1 MSRPDSTFP
10 HEQAATT
17 TAPATAAA
25 ATYVEPDHHRP
36 VASTPAPHLLGDN
49 LVIALVRRLYREAAK
64 FGAVG
69 LVCAVIDLGLFNALD
84 FTGAPLH
91 DHPLTARTLSV
102 VAATVASYVGNRW
115 WTWRDRERAGLARE
129 YSLFFAI
136 NLVGLG
142 INLGVL
148 AFAEYALGF
157 HSGITRNLANVVGIG
172 IGTLVRFFAYRR
184 WVFRE
189 PKPSQSSPSVGQFST
204 PGQSAQSAS
213 QPGPS
218 PTTAVTSSSASPP
231 TPPSATQATLEPIG
245 PHSGRPFPPSPTG

>member
-1 MSRPDSTFP
+1 MSTPDDAFP
-10 HEQAATT
+10 AERATT
-17 TAPATAAA
+17 PVATPATP
-25 ATYVEPDHHRP
+25 ATPATRAGGPDVEPDRHRP
-36 VASTPAPHLLGDN
+36 VASTTAPHLIGDN

-189 PKPSQSSPSVGQFST
+189 ST
-204 PGQSAQSAS
+204 PDQSPPTR
-213 QPGPS
+213 PGPPS
-218 PTTAVTSSSASPP
+218 PTTAVASSSTSSSSPSS
-231 TPPSATQATLEPIG
+231 PSSQAAVEPIG
-245 PHSGRPFPPSPTG
+245 PRPV